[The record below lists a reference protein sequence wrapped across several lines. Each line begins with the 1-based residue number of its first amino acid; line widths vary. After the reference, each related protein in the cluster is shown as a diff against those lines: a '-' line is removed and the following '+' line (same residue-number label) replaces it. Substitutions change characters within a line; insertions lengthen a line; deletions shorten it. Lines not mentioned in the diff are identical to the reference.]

1 MKRLIYFGIILLFIG
16 LFITS
21 CDLPSGSNQ
30 GLENTRVALAVQQT
44 SLALEQTSIAQ
55 GGASNASPEADIQPT
70 YTPYPTFTS
79 QPVVEEPSVEETEA
93 PTETEAPPETEAVTF
108 DDWLDDVDILLYD
121 DMFGMGESP
130 IVENAVDGLGLG
142 SNTKNVGGAM
152 GDFLSNLN
160 SAIEWDLII
169 VAAESR
175 DAISGEYFDVLAD
188 SLDRGSS
195 MIIEIWYIDDIA
207 QGRIQPVMQ
216 RCGITFHRDWWRD
229 WNSDLNEYLVYLL
242 DPSDPLFSQPN
253 TISMLIP
260 SRSFLWVGDIG
271 DLLGTNTGSDAVLLG
286 GTQPKTYDAYG
297 AIAECLDGRM
307 VWQTFSTHDYLYQD
321 MINIWQNYIYNTL
334 LARYEYLQD

>member
-16 LFITS
+16 LIITS
-21 CDLPSGSNQ
+21 CDLPSGSDQ
-30 GLENTRVALAVQQT
+30 SLEGTRVALAVQQT

-55 GGASNASPEADIQPT
+55 GGASNASPEADLQPT
-70 YTPYPTFTS
+70 YTSYPTFTS

-93 PTETEAPPETEAVTF
+93 PPEPVAVTF
-108 DDWLDDVDILLYD
+108 NEWLDDVDILLYD
-121 DMFGMGESP
+121 DMFGLGESP

-160 SAIEWDLII
+160 SATEWDLII
-169 VAAESR
+169 IAAESR

-195 MIIEIWYIDDIA
+195 LIIEIWYIDDIA

-242 DPSDPLFSQPN
+242 EPSDPLFSQPN

-271 DLLGTNTGSDAVLLG
+271 DLLGTNAGSDAVLLG